1 MESKN
6 WERTSSTLTTPNII
20 ANVSVF
26 QPMGE
31 LDCADG
37 GILLDKIR
45 EALSSDFNRVV
56 LDLGHVHHIHYRLV
70 KEMLELAVIA
80 SEAAQELM
88 GGFKL
93 ANVHPQAQQIL
104 KVAGVQDYFETYE
117 SVGEAVLSFQDLLV
131 EGASLQ

>member
-1 MESKN
+1 MN
-6 WERTSSTLTTPNII
+6 TPNII

-37 GILLDKIR
+37 GLLLDKIR
-45 EALSSDFNRVV
+45 DTLHSDFNRVV
-56 LDLGHVHHIHYRLV
+56 LDLGEVHHIHYRLV
-70 KEMLELAVIA
+70 TELLELSVIA
-80 SEAAQELM
+80 SEISQEPV
-88 GGFKL
+88 GGLKL

-104 KVAGVQDYFETYE
+104 KFAGVEGYFETYE
-117 SVGEAVLSFQDLLV
+117 SVGEAVLSFQDLLL